1 MEERSVGQEGIQS
14 PLTHILIMKTLSI
27 QKKIRTVF
35 LEDQKDR
42 SSIKLTKFSDIERWK
57 IIGAR
62 DKARREVIEE
72 ILEIK
77 PKLTG
82 LDCFRIGIIFQHGGT
97 VGDIKKAQRFA
108 KQGFILGSKP
118 SKWLYAAA
126 TDRLLMMK
134 GKPQKFGTQYRK
146 NKEGIWEVHPIQPD
160 TTDTERKA
168 FNVSPLQKILKNVES
183 LNKKGR
189 FPRSKRIGLTRKK

>member
-1 MEERSVGQEGIQS
+1 
-14 PLTHILIMKTLSI
+14 MKTLSI

-62 DKARREVIEE
+62 DKARREVIEK

-82 LDCFRIGIIFQHGGT
+82 LDCFRMGIIFQHGET
-97 VGDIKKAQRFA
+97 IEDIKKAQRFA
-108 KQGFILGSKP
+108 KQGFVLGSKP

-126 TDRLLMMK
+126 TDRLLMMQ

-160 TTDTERKA
+160 TTDIERKT
-168 FNVSPLQKILKNVES
+168 FNVSPLQKIKKNAELLNLKGGFS
-183 LNKKGR
+183 
-189 FPRSKRIGLTRKK
+189 RSRRMGWTREK